1 MQLQRSSVSFR
12 RQGSSGRVWEDIQ
25 VDRSGPLL
33 TSFSGPITPT
43 TARRRSQDTQPLDN
57 IRSGREQKFQTPPP
71 GNGNSGGDELSTTSS
86 LPAEQKL
93 QRRNG
98 GGAFFF
104 IRCCSGSPPT
114 S

>member
-1 MQLQRSSVSFR
+1 MEVSSQMQLQRSSVSFR
-12 RQGSSGRVWEDIQ
+12 RQGSSGRVWEDIR

-33 TSFSGPITPT
+33 NSFSGPMTPT
-43 TARRRSQDTQPLDN
+43 ATTQRTSQEIQHLDN
-57 IRSGREQKFQTPPP
+57 IRSGREEKFQ
-71 GNGNSGGDELSTTSS
+71 SGGSDHALSRNSS
-86 LPAEQKL
+86 LPADQKL

-98 GGAFFF
+98 GALFF